1 MLTQVLPPVSL
12 HCRLSVYAFHKTQ
25 RFSNTNTFRSIA
37 LDACG
42 YAVVGCSRLF
52 HASLVSL
59 TGLNKRETPG
69 TTNTHICRGTM
80 VESTFARYSYLAD
93 DDSTLHYS
101 SDESASLSDAYFQ
114 PASLSDSYFHPA
126 AARGVS
132 PPMTYSPEDSYHKGA
147 DDCLPQLPQFPLPK
161 YGSFSSQSNHGF
173 ADKLSD
179 RSVCSEESPLNF
191 FYKHEL
197 SRSIQEEYPQQILN
211 SNSQDDEEQQQQQP
225 QRYTSKQMSR
235 QERRRYQRYV
245 RMEHQVR
252 ELKVRQVRGKSQGES
267 RQDSIWVMVL
277 FLLQLALILGCAV
290 MWGSTVLRFRT
301 GGYTL
306 RPRMLAGDDDV
317 IAAEAFNLAEES
329 KERPLSVDCWAVLSM
344 CAICGIYGCVLS
356 TLTVGFM
363 LIIGKSLI
371 QTALVFSIL
380 LALSWGLIGMSI
392 QPFLVVIPTLG
403 FVSLLLTLS
412 YTLWVVSSQYT
423 IRIIQLFS
431 PDSLL
436 LLTNYSGVVGSHPV
450 CRHEFV
456 CGPVCHEVHCRRY
469 AHGDDHDVGEFG
481 VVSLVGYG
489 PDWH

>member
-1 MLTQVLPPVSL
+1 
-12 HCRLSVYAFHKTQ
+12 
-25 RFSNTNTFRSIA
+25 
-37 LDACG
+37 
-42 YAVVGCSRLF
+42 
-52 HASLVSL
+52 
-59 TGLNKRETPG
+59 
-69 TTNTHICRGTM
+69 M

-114 PASLSDSYFHPA
+114 PASLSDSYYHPA

-211 SNSQDDEEQQQQQP
+211 SNSQDDEEQQQQQQP

-235 QERRRYQRYV
+235 QERRRYQRYI

-252 ELKVRQVRGKSQGES
+252 ELKVRQVRGKSQGGS

-317 IAAEAFNLAEES
+317 LAAEAFNLAEES

-423 IRIIQLFS
+423 FRILVSSFNC
-431 PDSLL
+431 SLL
-436 LLTNYSGVVGSHPV
+436 TLYSCLLTSGIASRLPPRICMWH
-450 CRHEFV
+450 FV
-456 CGPVCHEVHCRRY
+456 P
-469 AHGDDHDVGEFG
+469 
-481 VVSLVGYG
+481 
-489 PDWH
+489 